1 MLFSFLRFCKEVI
14 TVSFF
19 QLVTVFAKNRPSR
32 PSVFLRVPPC
42 PTRMRFATR
51 GPTCNTKQWRHRIS
65 AIRSPSAVECAC
77 VFASRAH
84 ARMRVS
90 GSSRVQR
97 SIMYC
102 KILKKKKKY
111 TTIVASR
118 HRYVLTKAFRTH
130 DAVCVYNCNDA
141 MHIILIL
148 ILLLLLLL
156 LLR

>member
-14 TVSFF
+14 TVSIF

-65 AIRSPSAVECAC
+65 AIRSPSTVECAC
-77 VFASRAH
+77 VFASSAH
-84 ARMRVS
+84 ARMRAS

-102 KILKKKKKY
+102 KILKKK
-111 TTIVASR
+111 IVIRPSSPVATVMYWR
-118 HRYVLTKAFRTH
+118 RFFVRTMRC
-130 DAVCVYNCNDA
+130 AC
-141 MHIILIL
+141 IIVMM
-148 ILLLLLLL
+148 
-156 LLR
+156 RCT